1 MNKRIRLVIAGR
13 VQGVGFRP
21 SVFRHAS
28 GLRLAGFVTNTASGV
43 IAEAEGP
50 ASDVEE
56 FRRLVAERP
65 PPQARIASIRA
76 ESVPCRGESAFVIAA
91 SRRAMEMGAGLPSD
105 LAVCADCAR
114 ELLDPGDRR
123 RRYPFINCT
132 NCGPRFTIVRSLPY
146 DRERTSMAKF
156 EMCAKCRAEY
166 ENPADRRFDA
176 QPNACPVCGPRA
188 TLQTASGQTM
198 DCADPIAE
206 AARLLSRGAILA
218 VKGLGGF
225 HLSCDA
231 GNAAAVL
238 ELRRR
243 KNRPAKAFAVMFRS
257 IEQLRRHCEVSE
269 AEARELDGWSAP
281 IAILKRRSP
290 EPPGVCREVSPDTDD
305 VGVMLPYTP
314 LHLLLLAETGPLVM
328 TSGNMSDEP
337 VAIDDE
343 ELTPLL
349 GAVADFALTHNR
361 PIARRCDDSV
371 LRMVSLPARPGNGA
385 QPETRRLFLRRS
397 RGFVPDPLTLPFP
410 CPPMLA
416 CGADLKNVFCVA
428 AGDRAFPSQH
438 IGDLSDPRCFEFY
451 ANGIR
456 DFLELLRVKPEAVA
470 YDMHPGYRSTRYALG
485 FEAPVKLAVQHH
497 HAHVAAVMREHG
509 LKTKAIGV
517 ALDGTGFGPDG
528 TMWGGEFFVCD
539 FAGYRRAASFKQYR
553 LPGGDAAVLHP
564 GRMAYS
570 VLLAEAPDKAGEI
583 ALRLLPGIAEQ
594 DRAVIR
600 AMVAKGI
607 NSPLTSSA
615 GRLFDAVS
623 ALLGNAGEISYEAQ
637 AAIRLQRLA
646 EKGAGEPYPHEL
658 NDVEGRVEVSMGPAF
673 RRIVADVLAG
683 KPPER
688 IAAGFHATVAAAV
701 AGTCAELR
709 RAENINIVI
718 LSGGVF
724 QNDLLLRLTLA
735 ELGKRD
741 FEAYF
746 PSALPP
752 NDAAIAAG
760 QAAIAAAMLV
770 QG

>member
-1 MNKRIRLVIAGR
+1 M
-13 VQGVGFRP
+13 GFRP
-21 SVFRHAS
+21 AVFRHAT
-28 GLRLAGFVTNTASGV
+28 GLRLAGFVANASSGV
-43 IAEAEGP
+43 IVEAEGP
-50 ASDVEE
+50 ARDVDE
-56 FRRLVAERP
+56 FNRLVAECP

-76 ESVPCRGESAFVIAA
+76 ESVPCLGDKDFIIAP
-91 SRRAMEMGAGLPSD
+91 SRRAGEMGAGLPPD
-105 LAVCADCAR
+105 LAVCAECAR
-114 ELLDPGDRR
+114 ELCSPGDRR

-176 QPNACPVCGPRA
+176 QPDACPVCGPRA
-188 TLQTASGQTM
+188 ELKDSAGNVVE
-198 DCADPIAE
+198 CPDPIAA
-206 AARLLSRGAILA
+206 AARLLSQGAILA

-257 IEQLRRHCEVSE
+257 LEQIRSHCAVSD

-281 IAILKRRSP
+281 IVILKRLAAA
-290 EPPGVCREVSPDTDD
+290 PPGVCIEVSPDTDD

-337 VAIDDE
+337 VAIDE
-343 ELTPLL
+343 EKLAPLL
-349 GAVADFALTHNR
+349 GKVADYALTHNR

-371 LRMVSLPARPGNGA
+371 LRMVAPPAGHESGA
-385 QPETRRLFLRRS
+385 PPETRRLFLRRS

-410 CPPMLA
+410 CRPMLA

-428 AGDRAFPSQH
+428 ADVRAFPSQH

-451 ANGIR
+451 VNGIR

-470 YDMHPGYRSTRYALG
+470 YDMHPGYCSTRYALG
-485 FEAPVKLAVQHH
+485 FDAPVKLAVQHH
-497 HAHVAAVMREHG
+497 HAHVAAVMLEHG

-553 LPGGDAAVLHP
+553 LPGGDAAVLNP

-570 VLLAEAPDKAGEI
+570 ILLAEMPDKAGEI
-583 ALRLLPGIAEQ
+583 ALRLLPGVPEQ

-623 ALLGNAGEISYEAQ
+623 ALLGNSGAISYEAQ
-637 AAIRLQRLA
+637 AAIRLQSLA

-658 NDVEGRVEVSMGPAF
+658 NDAEGRVEVSMGPAF
-673 RRIVADVLAG
+673 RRIVVDILSG
-683 KPPER
+683 KPPAQ

-709 RAENINIVI
+709 RAEKINKIV
-718 LSGGVF
+718 LAGGVF

-735 ELGKRD
+735 ELEKRD
-741 FEAYF
+741 FDAFF

-760 QAAIAAAMLV
+760 QAAVAAATLA